1 MNIYLSMHIYT
12 YTYVYVIRLMLDII
26 FPSIDT
32 TQINL
37 ILMKL
42 NGHILFFSA
51 FKKKLLLSIMSIL
64 FCIQKKLLWSIMWIN
79 IVA

>member
-1 MNIYLSMHIYT
+1 MHIYT

-26 FPSIDT
+26 FPSIDIP
-32 TQINL
+32 QINL

-51 FKKKLLLSIMSIL
+51 FKKT
-64 FCIQKKLLWSIMWIN
+64 FCGQLCG
-79 IVA
+79 